1 MGSRNSVDRAPSR
14 CSEGHGCDSCWGF
27 FLCPTF
33 VSCCS
38 IPLSHFITELK
49 IHHLYSLIKHFL
61 LDLLTH
67 PLNFN
72 FLFSCEAHGKWSRCR
87 DLNDIQVSASPPP
100 HSSHLVTKAA
110 KDKQV
115 KQKAV
120 QPTSHLKT
128 RNGKG
133 QVSIRTKWPIRPEL
147 IPVPVA

>member
-1 MGSRNSVDRAPSR
+1 MIDFPGWLCKISKKSRAPPCNIFLCEEKCKLTISITLLSVGSRNSVDRAPSR

-27 FLCPTF
+27 FLCPTL

-49 IHHLYSLIKHFL
+49 IHDLYSLIEYFL

-100 HSSHLVTKAA
+100 QSSHLVTKAA
-110 KDKQV
+110 KDK
-115 KQKAV
+115 
-120 QPTSHLKT
+120 
-128 RNGKG
+128 
-133 QVSIRTKWPIRPEL
+133 
-147 IPVPVA
+147 